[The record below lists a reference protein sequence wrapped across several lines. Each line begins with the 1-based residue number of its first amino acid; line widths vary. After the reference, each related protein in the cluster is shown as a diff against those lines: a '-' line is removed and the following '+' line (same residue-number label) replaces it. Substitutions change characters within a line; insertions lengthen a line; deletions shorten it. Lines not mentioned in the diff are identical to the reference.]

1 MKKRNIYKDIVWLA
15 VFCIFVSKGINW
27 GKAYVKEQKTYDFHI
42 QGNQE
47 LTADIIEEFRK
58 LSGICSFAPTDT
70 AAVTIRLGS
79 YTLDTEITGLDL
91 EEYPLKWKHLPGISK
106 SGTKNEGEMQATI
119 SMGNTPVLFFGAEV
133 FSSFSDASGY
143 PPLKSQVE
151 KWIEQYET
159 LDLTVTDAGGWERK
173 AKICGILSRPGDK
186 VCMDKIQMKEV
197 FGRCS
202 HTAGGFMEI
211 HGYKNMEKA
220 RGLLESAGFA
230 VNDLS
235 YNNNIPFFSHA
246 SASSFG
252 QRED

>member
-15 VFCIFVSKGINW
+15 FFCIFVSKGITW
-27 GKAYVKEQKTYDFHI
+27 GKAYVKEQKTYGFHI
-42 QGNQE
+42 QSDQNI
-47 LTADIIEEFRK
+47 TADIVEEFRK

-79 YTLDTEITGLDL
+79 YTLDAEITGLDL
-91 EEYPLKWKHLPGISK
+91 VEYPLKWKRLPGISE
-106 SGTKNEGEMQATI
+106 SGTKKEEEMQATI
-119 SMGNTPVLFFGAEV
+119 SMGNMPVLFFGAEA
-133 FSSFSDASGY
+133 FSSFADASGY

-159 LDLTVTDAGGWERK
+159 LDLTVTDASGQERK

-186 VCMDKIQMKEV
+186 VCMDSIQMKEV
-197 FGRCS
+197 FGSCS

-220 RGLLESAGFA
+220 HKLLEGAGFV
-230 VNDLS
+230 VND
-235 YNNNIPFFSHA
+235 
-246 SASSFG
+246 SF
-252 QRED
+252 